1 MSKYAR
7 RVDANHNPIVAN
19 YEKMGV
25 AVIDLSKMAQFHPGL
40 PDLLCSLHGYTWF
53 SETKT
58 DIGELSPAQTHFMAM
73 WKGACKV
80 VRTTDDVVA
89 IVADVRA
96 MTGAGRFVK
105 RVEFKGVA

>member
-1 MSKYAR
+1 MSKYAK
-7 RVDANHNPIVAN
+7 RVDGNHSEIIAA
-19 YEKMGV
+19 YEKLGV
-25 AVIDLSKMAQFHPGL
+25 CVLDLSKVAELTRPGC
-40 PDLLCSLHGYTWF
+40 PDLLCSLHGYTWC

-58 DIGELSPAQTHFMAM
+58 DVGELSPAQISFFEW

-89 IVADVRA
+89 VVKDVKA

-105 RVEFKGVA
+105 IHKAGMT